1 MVKDFEIVAGV
12 FVAIFILGIGVGVI
26 AVIAM
31 SVLTRHRD
39 YRQRGDRQF
48 VPRSRDEQP
57 PSWEVPPTG
66 AIPAEVPAAGDDP
79 WPPRW

>member
-31 SVLTRHRD
+31 SVLTRHRS
-39 YRQRGDRQF
+39 YRQRDDRRF

-57 PSWEVPPTG
+57 PTWEMPPTD
-66 AIPAEVPAAGDDP
+66 PLPSEVTPAGDDP

>member
-26 AVIAM
+26 VVIAM
-31 SVLTRHRD
+31 SVFTRHRN
-39 YRQRGDRQF
+39 YRQRDDQRF
-48 VPRSRDEQP
+48 VPRARDEQP
-57 PSWEVPPTG
+57 PAWEVPPTDL
-66 AIPAEVPAAGDDP
+66 PPSEVPPADDKP